1 MILTLCLHRLRN
13 DKVGR
18 LYGIFHRETI
28 GLIGFGNGHL
38 FQKAQVSWS
47 EAVVLRDES
56 HGKIPVIL
64 FPVAVVLLE
73 AIETIQ

>member
-1 MILTLCLHRLRN
+1 MFDFISASCKSRHSVT
-13 DKVGR
+13 VWS
-18 LYGIFHRETI
+18 I